1 MGLLGARA
9 KAAGIDGDRLF
20 RAGVSY
26 LHSHAYA
33 LAYACFDRLADD
45 DWQVAYNKALCCFGV
60 GDYERCYTI
69 LCAVESLLPV
79 PQSPDF
85 AELPD
90 TLLRWEHESPMPI
103 CPLCFETFTP
113 EVTVLFFRLKAEADD
128 TLALLLGGHTGE
140 SAVPG
145 ALEEKLGEVR
155 QMVAYMIQNEY
166 CDRTTIPHTAIGW
179 DLVRVVNLGRWA
191 YLCGYVSEEEMWHI
205 MQMGAE
211 VARRDFSSWAEFGL
225 SYTLGRGVWHGD
237 TDDCDTAYE
246 IMSLLLGQDD
256 SPWRQIAW

>member
-1 MGLLGARA
+1 MGLRGARA

-33 LAYACFDRLADD
+33 LAYSCFDRLADD

-113 EVTVLFFRLKAEADD
+113 EVTVLFFRLKAEAAFRLRRYDEVKV
-128 TLALLLGGHTGE
+128 LAARLGGRYRHIC
-140 SAVPG
+140 
-145 ALEEKLGEVR
+145 KLIE
-155 QMVAYMIQNEY
+155 QI
-166 CDRTTIPHTAIGW
+166 DH
-179 DLVRVVNLGRWA
+179 
-191 YLCGYVSEEEMWHI
+191 
-205 MQMGAE
+205 
-211 VARRDFSSWAEFGL
+211 
-225 SYTLGRGVWHGD
+225 
-237 TDDCDTAYE
+237 
-246 IMSLLLGQDD
+246 D
-256 SPWRQIAW
+256 SQRHL